1 MTKLKKGDTVIVKS
15 GSRSDKGKTGKI
27 LEILRDKKQVIVE
40 GINIKKKIARD
51 PQGNKKE
58 VKVEY
63 PIAISNVMFYDVKAK
78 KGTRLG
84 YKVDEKGN
92 KIRVAKASGMELN

>member
-1 MTKLKKGDTVIVKS
+1 MKIKKGDNVIIIS
-15 GSRSDKGKTGKI
+15 GSRSDKGKTGRV
-27 LEILRDKKQVIVE
+27 LEILKDKDQVIVE
-40 GINIKKKIARD
+40 GINIKKKISRD

-63 PIAISNVMFYDVKAK
+63 PIHASNVMFYDTKAK

-84 YKVDEKGN
+84 VQVDEKGN
-92 KIRVAKASGMELN
+92 KIRVAKASGTELK